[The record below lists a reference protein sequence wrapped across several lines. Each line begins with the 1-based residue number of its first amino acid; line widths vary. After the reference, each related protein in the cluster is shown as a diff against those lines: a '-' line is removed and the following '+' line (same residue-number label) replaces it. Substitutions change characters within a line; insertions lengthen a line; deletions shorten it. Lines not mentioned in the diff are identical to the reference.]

1 MRLPRRFAPRNDVC
15 GGMLRSLLAMTC
27 VGWIAR
33 HDGRGGE
40 ASDFAFSV
48 KVSTFE
54 GYTET

>member
-1 MRLPRRFAPRNDVC
+1 MRLQRRFAPRNDVC
-15 GGMLRSLLAMTC
+15 R
-27 VGWIAR
+27 GWIAR

-40 ASDFAFSV
+40 ACDFAFSV